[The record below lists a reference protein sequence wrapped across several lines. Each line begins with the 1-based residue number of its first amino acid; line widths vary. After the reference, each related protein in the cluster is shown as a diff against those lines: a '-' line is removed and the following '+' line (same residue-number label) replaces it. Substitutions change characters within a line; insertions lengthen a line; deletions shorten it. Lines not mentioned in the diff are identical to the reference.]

1 MEWLLLWIKSK
12 YKGFPGLLRHVDSLV
27 LLDCKDHRKALFI
40 FVFVHSEITQRGQ
53 DFRMPQKINQDF
65 LSIDL
70 VIRKKPDD

>member
-40 FVFVHSEITQRGQ
+40 LVFVHSEITQRGQ

-65 LSIDL
+65 SSIDL
-70 VIRKKPDD
+70 VI